1 MLIAREVRFAN
12 HFYASTPLHNS
23 HVLLIRIALEVRS
36 ASRIHVSILH
46 RALLILIV
54 PAKEK
59 PALMGNVLFPLGHNA
74 ASMPIAQEVRFANR
88 VHASILQHNHA
99 TSILTVPAKG
109 KHVSME
115 SAPFPLGHSAVLMP
129 IAQEARSANRIHV
142 SILHHALLIP
152 TAPTQGKP
160 ASTGSAPFPLGHNA
174 AWILTALTQGKHAS
188 TGLALFPPG
197 RNAALM
203 PIAQGARSANRIH
216 VSILHHVLLILTV
229 PAKGKH
235 ASTESAPFPRLEDSV
250 PSMLT
255 AQVVRYVNQ
264 IHASILH
271 RALLILIVP
280 AKGKP
285 ASMGSAV
292 FPRQD
297 SSAVSMLT
305 AREVRSASQAFASIL
320 QRSSH
325 VTSILTATVGKPATM
340 GPAALLHREGTVRVL
355 TQMTAFF
362 QSILFASLG
371 CVFVLTR
378 SVHRTPTSGLAKR
391 THNAALA
398 HYVSKEYV
406 LIRLVARELRRVSH
420 NSMFAFFQAYVSV
433 SMAFAVSEEAHRHRS
448 APLTRTAA
456 VSFPASHVGAI
467 VDSAKPLFNICS
479 RVKAWGNRWR
489 VYELVTPLPAFF
501 YFLGQG
507 GVL

>member
-1 MLIAREVRFAN
+1 
-12 HFYASTPLHNS
+12 
-23 HVLLIRIALEVRS
+23 
-36 ASRIHVSILH
+36 
-46 RALLILIV
+46 LILIV

-152 TAPTQGKP
+152 TAPTQGK
-160 ASTGSAPFPLGHNA
+160 
-174 AWILTALTQGKHAS
+174 HAS

-264 IHASILH
+264 IYASILH

-371 CVFVLTR
+371 CVFVLRR